1 MKNIAFI
8 TILLALISILTSGRA
23 FILQVSPDEE
33 IIRYVEKTTQPTVEL
48 TEVVEI
54 TNPIEEPTEETVGET
69 VFIEETI
76 DETEQIEITEPT
88 KEQLEEQTEQSEE
101 EVQKPVQQINSLYT
115 DDYSYANFYG
125 RLYIPSV
132 EIDVALYY
140 EMSQSAT
147 DRADSAAIFTYG
159 SYGGEI
165 IADHNNQDFGKLF
178 DVSVGTTGYIQL
190 SDGNV
195 INIKCVDVINGHN
208 TGTEL
213 TDENYNIVMGK
224 YDYLMYTC
232 RNGWKNIRICQW
244 NCY

>member
-8 TILLALISILTSGRA
+8 AVILALISVLTYGCA
-23 FILQVSPDEE
+23 FILKVLPDEE
-33 IIRYVEKTTQPTVEL
+33 IIKYVEETTQPVVES
-48 TEVVEI
+48 TEVVE
-54 TNPIEEPTEETVGET
+54 TTQYIEEVVEEATEEQ
-69 VFIEETI
+69 IK
-76 DETEQIEITEPT
+76 ETE
-88 KEQLEEQTEQSEE
+88 EQPEEK
-101 EVQKPVQQINSLYT
+101 VQKVNGLYK
-115 DDYSYANFYG
+115 DDYNYANFYG

-140 EMSQSAT
+140 GISQSVA

-159 SYGGEI
+159 SYTGEI
-165 IADHNNQDFGKLF
+165 IADHSNQDFSKLF
-178 DVSVGTTGYIQL
+178 DVFVGTTGYIKL
-190 SDGNV
+190 KNSDV
-195 INIKCVDVINGHN
+195 ITIKCVEVINGHN

-213 TDENYNIVMGK
+213 TDEDYNVVMGK